1 MKEYK
6 SPEVAILKLTANDVL
21 MTSGDIPPEIDLSEN
36 PHASPS
42 VSLFG

>member
-6 SPEVAILKLTANDVL
+6 NPEAEILKLTANDVL
-21 MTSGDIPPEIDLSEN
+21 MTSGDIPPEIDPLEN